1 MNATLFNSNNYNEA
15 DNEIACTLLSSRKR
29 PRELAAAD
37 AAAVMNHRQ
46 QGHQQH
52 QLLNQSRQPQQ
63 QQHQQQQ
70 LDISHYQNHH
80 VAGRL
85 PDVVMPR
92 STGVSTGLHL
102 TFEDDRVNSTSL
114 ASTSGRENVSLP
126 LLSIVGEEDL
136 SAHIQQQS
144 EEIKLLF
151 KAQVVC
157 ILFPTVCSIL
167 ESLISP

>member
-15 DNEIACTLLSSRKR
+15 DNEISCTLLSSRKR

-46 QGHQQH
+46 QCHQQH

-63 QQHQQQQ
+63 QQQQ

-126 LLSIVGEEDL
+126 LLCIVGEEDL
-136 SAHIQQQS
+136 SAHIQHQS

-157 ILFPTVCSIL
+157 ILFP
-167 ESLISP
+167 

>member
-1 MNATLFNSNNYNEA
+1 VNATLFNSNNYNEA

-46 QGHQQH
+46 QYHQQH

-63 QQHQQQQ
+63 QQ
-70 LDISHYQNHH
+70 LDISHYQNHD

-85 PDVVMPR
+85 PEVVMPR

-157 ILFPTVCSIL
+157 ILFP
-167 ESLISP
+167 

>member
-1 MNATLFNSNNYNEA
+1 VNATLFNSNNNNEA

-46 QGHQQH
+46 QYHQQH
-52 QLLNQSRQPQQ
+52 QLLTQSRQPQQ
-63 QQHQQQQ
+63 QQHQQQEQ

-80 VAGRL
+80 VVGRL

-136 SAHIQQQS
+136 SAHIQQQG

-157 ILFPTVCSIL
+157 ILFP
-167 ESLISP
+167 

>member
-15 DNEIACTLLSSRKR
+15 DNEIACTSLSSRKR

-46 QGHQQH
+46 QCHQQH

-63 QQHQQQQ
+63 QR
-70 LDISHYQNHH
+70 LDISHYLNRH

-157 ILFPTVCSIL
+157 TLFP
-167 ESLISP
+167 

>member
-1 MNATLFNSNNYNEA
+1 VNATLFNSNNYNEA
-15 DNEIACTLLSSRKR
+15 DNEIASTLPSSRKR

-46 QGHQQH
+46 QCHQQH

-70 LDISHYQNHH
+70 LDISHYQNRH
-80 VAGRL
+80 VTGRL

-157 ILFPTVCSIL
+157 ILFP
-167 ESLISP
+167 